1 MRFILHRE
9 CLKSSAIKRFLEA
22 CDFCLSILSSSFHTA
37 SKCPFCNKLS
47 YEHLPVAKRLRAP
60 WDFAQQIFT
69 EHLYV
74 VPGSV
79 VDAGDTAEAKN
90 TKFPAFTKLMVIGT

>member
-1 MRFILHRE
+1 MHSE
-9 CLKSSAIKRFLEA
+9 CLKSSAMKRFLEA
-22 CDFCLSILSSSFHTA
+22 CDFFYQFVIHTA

-60 WDFAQQIFT
+60 WDFAQQLFT
-69 EHLYV
+69 EHPYV